1 MTTSILLFV
10 PSPSHGLISL
20 VPWEPTA
27 SVADLETAAVNSPR
41 ILSYVGGDTGRALIG
56 EIIAEIARAR
66 GGGGVV
72 IDGAVRDA
80 AALAASPFPVFV
92 RVAMHR
98 GPYKNGPG
106 EIDVPVSSAKRP
118 DPKGVQR
125 WRWLAGWKQDSL
137 MVRHGATFDHQSDEV
152 LCVAWIEHPIHNG
165 PQATVLGDMAL
176 QRCWHARI
184 KDLVAHRR
192 KEAAEVGQI
201 KGVLRI
207 FDLPAGRPAV
217 EMDRH
222 VTHSTSPEE
231 LRSRCATAWAP

>member
-1 MTTSILLFV
+1 M
-10 PSPSHGLISL
+10 
-20 VPWEPTA
+20 PWEPTA
-27 SVADLETAAVNSPR
+27 SVADFETAAVNSPR

-125 WRWLAGWKQDSL
+125 WRWLAGWKQDGL
-137 MVRHGATFDHQSDEV
+137 MVRNGATFNHQSDEI
-152 LCVAWIEHPIHNG
+152 LCVAWIENPIHNG

-176 QRCWHARI
+176 
-184 KDLVAHRR
+184 
-192 KEAAEVGQI
+192 
-201 KGVLRI
+201 
-207 FDLPAGRPAV
+207 
-217 EMDRH
+217 
-222 VTHSTSPEE
+222 
-231 LRSRCATAWAP
+231 